1 MKKVNYLLKL
11 MVILPAICFFISC
24 NAVENETDSSSILV
38 VESIMGQ
45 DMEDN
50 EANFLQS
57 DVLYQDP
64 TTDVETIYADTAVAT
79 LRTRLLNPLSVTGP
93 SQYND
98 IMLDRYVVTYFRSDG
113 NNTEGVDVPYSFE
126 GQMSVNIPVDSEVG
140 VSFVIVREVA
150 KLELPLVNLQA
161 ARDVGVL
168 QVHAKV
174 EFFGHDMANK
184 NVKATGYLDIF
195 FANYANKSGG

>member
-1 MKKVNYLLKL
+1 MKKANYLLKL
-11 MVILPAICFFISC
+11 LAILPAIYFFISC

-38 VESIMGQ
+38 VENIMGQ
-45 DMEDN
+45 DIEEN

-57 DVLYQDP
+57 DVVYQDP
-64 TTDVETIYADTAVAT
+64 TTGAETIHADIATASLSAK
-79 LRTRLLNPLSVTGP
+79 LLNPLSVTGP

-113 NNTEGVDVPYSFE
+113 NNTEGVNVPYSFE
-126 GQMSVNIPVDSEVG
+126 GQMSVNIPIDSEVG

-150 KLELPLVNLQA
+150 KLEPPLINLQA

-168 QVHAKV
+168 QIHAKV

-184 NVKATGYLDIF
+184 NIKATGYLDIF
-195 FANYANKSGG
+195 FANYANESGG

>member
-1 MKKVNYLLKL
+1 MKKANYLLKL
-11 MVILPAICFFISC
+11 LAILPAIYFFISC
-24 NAVENETDSSSILV
+24 NAVENETNSSSILL
-38 VESIMGQ
+38 VENIMGQ

-64 TTDVETIYADTAVAT
+64 TTEAETIHADIATAT
-79 LRTRLLNPLSVTGP
+79 LQTKLLNPLSVTGP

-113 NNTEGVDVPYSFE
+113 NNIEGVDVPYSFE
-126 GQMSVNIPVDSEVG
+126 GHLSVNIPVDSEVKIT
-140 VSFVIVREVA
+140 FVIVREVA
-150 KLELPLVNLQA
+150 KMEPPLVGLTEG
-161 ARDVGVL
+161 RDVGDL

-174 EFFGHDMANK
+174 EFFGHDTANK
-184 NVKATGYLDIF
+184 NIKATGYLDIF
-195 FANYANKSGG
+195 FANYANDIGG

>member
-1 MKKVNYLLKL
+1 MKKANYLLKL
-11 MVILPAICFFISC
+11 LAILPAICFFISC
-24 NAVENETDSSSILV
+24 NAVENETDSSSILI
-38 VESIMGQ
+38 VENIMGQ
-45 DMEDN
+45 DLEDN

-64 TTDVETIYADTAVAT
+64 TTGAETIHADIATAT
-79 LRTRLLNPLSVTGP
+79 LRTKLLNPLSVTGP

-126 GQMSVNIPVDSEVG
+126 GHISVNIPVDSEVG

-150 KLELPLVNLQA
+150 KLEPPLVNLQA
-161 ARDVGVL
+161 ARDAGVL

-184 NVKATGYLDIF
+184 NIKATGYLDVF
-195 FANYANKSGG
+195 FANYANESGG

>member
-1 MKKVNYLLKL
+1 MKKANYLLKL
-11 MVILPAICFFISC
+11 LAILPAICFFFSC
-24 NAVENETDSSSILV
+24 NAIENETKSSSVLV
-38 VESIMGQ
+38 VENIMGQ

-64 TTDVETIYADTAVAT
+64 TTLEETIYADIATAT
-79 LRTRLLNPLSVTGP
+79 LRTRLLNLNSVTGP

-98 IMLDRYVVTYFRSDG
+98 IMLDRYVVSYSRSDG
-113 NNTEGVDVPYSFE
+113 KSTEGVDVPYSFE
-126 GQMSVNIPVDSEVG
+126 GHLSVNIPVDSEVG

-150 KLELPLVNLQA
+150 KMEPPLVELTEG
-161 ARDVGVL
+161 RDVGVL

-184 NVKATGYLDIF
+184 NIKATGYLDIF
-195 FANYANKSGG
+195 FANYANESGG

>member
-1 MKKVNYLLKL
+1 MKKANYLLKL
-11 MVILPAICFFISC
+11 LAILPAIYFFISC
-24 NAVENETDSSSILV
+24 NAVENETNSSSILL
-38 VESIMGQ
+38 VENIMGQ

-57 DVLYQDP
+57 DVLYKDP
-64 TTDVETIYADTAVAT
+64 STEAETIYADIATAT
-79 LRTRLLNPLSVTGP
+79 LQTKLLNPLSVTGP

-113 NNTEGVDVPYSFE
+113 NNIEGVDVPYSFE
-126 GQMSVNIPVDSEVG
+126 GHLSVNIPVDSEVTIT
-140 VSFVIVREVA
+140 FVIVREVA
-150 KLELPLVNLQA
+150 KMEPPLVGLTEG
-161 ARDVGVL
+161 RDIGVL

-184 NVKATGYLDIF
+184 NIKATGYLDIF
-195 FANYANKSGG
+195 FANYANESGG

>member
-1 MKKVNYLLKL
+1 MKKANYLLKL
-11 MVILPAICFFISC
+11 LAILPAIYFFISC
-24 NAVENETDSSSILV
+24 NAVENETNSSSILL
-38 VESIMGQ
+38 VENIMGQ

-64 TTDVETIYADTAVAT
+64 TTEAETIYADIATAT
-79 LRTRLLNPLSVTGP
+79 LQTKLLNPLSVTGP

-113 NNTEGVDVPYSFE
+113 NNIEGVDVPYSFE
-126 GQMSVNIPVDSEVG
+126 GHLSVNIPVDSEVAIT
-140 VSFVIVREVA
+140 FVIVREVA
-150 KLELPLVNLQA
+150 KMEPPLVELTEG
-161 ARDVGVL
+161 RDVGVL

-174 EFFGHDMANK
+174 EFFGHDTANK
-184 NVKATGYLDIF
+184 NIKATGYLDIF
-195 FANYANKSGG
+195 FANYANDSGG

>member
-1 MKKVNYLLKL
+1 MKKANYLLKL
-11 MVILPAICFFISC
+11 LAILPAIYFFISC
-24 NAVENETDSSSILV
+24 NAVENETNSSSILL
-38 VESIMGQ
+38 VENIMGQ

-57 DVLYQDP
+57 DVLYKDP
-64 TTDVETIYADTAVAT
+64 TTEAETIYADIATAT
-79 LRTRLLNPLSVTGP
+79 LQTKLLNPLSVTGP

-113 NNTEGVDVPYSFE
+113 NNIEGVDVPYSFE
-126 GQMSVNIPVDSEVG
+126 GHLSVNIPVDSEVTIT
-140 VSFVIVREVA
+140 FVIVREVA
-150 KLELPLVNLQA
+150 KMEPPLVGLTEG
-161 ARDVGVL
+161 RDIGVL

-184 NVKATGYLDIF
+184 NIKATGYLDIF
-195 FANYANKSGG
+195 FANYANESGG

>member
-1 MKKVNYLLKL
+1 MKKANYLLKL
-11 MVILPAICFFISC
+11 LAILPAIYFFISC
-24 NAVENETDSSSILV
+24 NAVENETNSSSILL
-38 VESIMGQ
+38 VENIMGQ

-57 DVLYQDP
+57 DVLYKDP
-64 TTDVETIYADTAVAT
+64 TTAVETIYADIATAT
-79 LRTRLLNPLSVTGP
+79 LQTKLLNPLSVTGP

-113 NNTEGVDVPYSFE
+113 NNIEGVDVPYSFE
-126 GQMSVNIPVDSEVG
+126 GHLSVNIPVDSEVTII
-140 VSFVIVREVA
+140 FVIVREVA
-150 KLELPLVNLQA
+150 KMEPPLIGLTEG
-161 ARDVGVL
+161 RDIGVL

-184 NVKATGYLDIF
+184 NIKATGYLDIF
-195 FANYANKSGG
+195 FANYANESGG